1 MSEFKDKNTL
11 GATPLSNADK
21 LSEFHKAIGLVV
33 PKRPTV
39 PDLAMLSLRHT
50 LIQEEFTEVQS
61 EFKQLQSKLE
71 TSNHI
76 PTTDLAP
83 LVHELADLLY
93 VTYGAFN
100 LLGIDANQV
109 FAKIHQANM
118 HKTTGPK
125 RADGKQL
132 KPADWQPADIQALLQ
147 IHDK

>member
-1 MSEFKDKNTL
+1 MSDFKAKHKL
-11 GATPLSNADK
+11 SATQLSNADK
-21 LSEFHKAIGLVV
+21 LSEFHEAIGLVV
-33 PKRPTV
+33 PTRPTV
-39 PDLAMLSLRHT
+39 PDLTTLRLRYT

-61 EFKQLQSKLE
+61 EFKQLQLKLE
-71 TSNHI
+71 TNNQI

-93 VTYGAFN
+93 VTYGALN
-100 LLGIDANQV
+100 LLGLDTNQV

-132 KPADWQPADIQALLQ
+132 KPDDWQPADIQALL
-147 IHDK
+147 DM